1 MSDVKNWKIKTVKL
15 ADVKLRPDNP
25 RAISDN
31 ALEGLRRSLDRFGYV
46 EPIVWNK
53 TTGHIVGGHQRYF
66 VLVEAGVTEVK
77 MVVVEMPLEEEL
89 AANMT
94 LNNPEI
100 EGTWSDEAAD
110 LLHQVE
116 TTDADLFNSL
126 NMDALKTSLEGK
138 TPKIDPADAANAGK
152 KEPQGDTECPCCHHK
167 WNIRAEDV
175 TVGVQ

>member
-1 MSDVKNWKIKTVKL
+1 MNVVKNWKIQKIKL

-25 RAISDN
+25 RTIGDN
-31 ALEGLRRSLDRFGYV
+31 ALNGLRNSLDRFGYV
-46 EPIVWNK
+46 EPIIWNK

-66 VLVEAGVTEVK
+66 VLVEAGVTEAK
-77 MVVVEMPLEEEL
+77 MVVVQMSLEEEL
-89 AANMT
+89 AANLT

-110 LLHQVE
+110 LMHQVE

-138 TPKIDPADAANAGK
+138 TPKIDPADK
-152 KEPQGDTECPCCHHK
+152 KVSQGDTECPCCKHK
-167 WNIRAEDV
+167 WNVQAEDV
-175 TVGVQ
+175 TVGGT